1 MPASRDIRDMNMRY
15 ETIVLDC
22 NLNDDDDFYRFRL
35 FLAVPPQPQASVLSP
50 QSSSTALQSLTHCP

>member
-1 MPASRDIRDMNMRY
+1 MNMRY
-15 ETIVLDC
+15 ETVVLDC

-50 QSSSTALQSLTHCP
+50 QALHSSPSLIVPNDPSYI